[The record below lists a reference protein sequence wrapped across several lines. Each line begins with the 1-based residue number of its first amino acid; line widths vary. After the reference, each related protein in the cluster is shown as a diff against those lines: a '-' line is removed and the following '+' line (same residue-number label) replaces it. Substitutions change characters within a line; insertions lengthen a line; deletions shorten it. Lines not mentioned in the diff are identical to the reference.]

1 MKFSSQDGSEPTT
14 DQPTSTRALSRRGLL
29 AGAAAAGA
37 AASLARVPFAG
48 ATEPG
53 VATKTRT
60 FPSST
65 FFDEPALNFE
75 MLFAVAGAAYG
86 ASEIGE
92 TLAAFDRIKGKK
104 ERLWAASDE
113 FLRLRPPA
121 RHRRA

>member
-1 MKFSSQDGSEPTT
+1 MNFSSQDLPEPTT
-14 DQPTSTRALSRRGLL
+14 DQPSNRALSRRGLL

-37 AASLARVPFAG
+37 AASLARVPFAR

-53 VATKTRT
+53 DATKTRT

-65 FFDEPALNFE
+65 FFNEPALNFE

-104 ERLWAASDE
+104 ERLSA
-113 FLRLRPPA
+113 
-121 RHRRA
+121 